1 MTFTR
6 GMGEEVPANTI
17 KEKKKNMKEQATL
30 KRNEI
35 REIQVMR

>member
-17 KEKKKNMKEQATL
+17 KEKKKKHERTSNTKE
-30 KRNEI
+30 K
-35 REIQVMR
+35 